1 MREKYKYIIS
11 YVSLLLNA
19 IYLGIWIYSFE
30 KYEAHEERVV
40 FFEKFI
46 PFRNLDFF
54 LLVFSI
60 FSIIVFARSNSVIH
74 KVFLV
79 FQIGFALLFFWQFL

>member
-1 MREKYKYIIS
+1 MKEKYKYIIS

-19 IYLGIWIYSFE
+19 IYLGIWIYSFK

-46 PFRNLDFF
+46 PFRYLELF
-54 LLVFSI
+54 LIVLSI
-60 FSIIVFARSNSVIH
+60 FSVIVFARSNSVIN

-79 FQIGFALLFFWQFL
+79 FQIGFALLYFWQFL